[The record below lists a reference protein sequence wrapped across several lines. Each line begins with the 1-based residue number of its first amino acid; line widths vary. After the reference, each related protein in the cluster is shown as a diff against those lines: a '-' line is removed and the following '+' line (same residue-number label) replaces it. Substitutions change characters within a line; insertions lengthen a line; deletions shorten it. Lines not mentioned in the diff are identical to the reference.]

1 MAGASSSM
9 RFTQVSSL
17 EAIMPLDPQA
27 QSLVDAMAKLN
38 LKPIEDSTV
47 EEARESMRARTA
59 GLGPF
64 AEVAAVSEHKVPVAG
79 GEIAVRFYSPGGA
92 GPHPVLVF
100 YHGGGWV
107 IGDLYTHDGLCRTL
121 TNAAGCVVASVDYR
135 LAPESKYPV
144 AAEDSYTAL
153 RWIVAHAGTLGI
165 DPRRVAVGG
174 DSAGGNLS
182 TVVALMTRDR
192 KGPALVF
199 QALIYPVTNHS
210 LDTPSYHENATGY
223 VLTREA
229 MRWFWRHYLA
239 REEQGQEPLASPLL
253 APSLAGL
260 PPALVITA
268 ACDPLRDEG
277 EAYAARLR
285 DAGVPVTLTRYEG
298 MFHGFMRMTR
308 FLDKARAAVDEV
320 AGSLRKAFA

>member
-1 MAGASSSM
+1 
-9 RFTQVSSL
+9 
-17 EAIMPLDPQA
+17 MPLDPQA
-27 QSLVDAMAKLN
+27 QKLVDAMAKLN
-38 LKPIEDSTV
+38 LKPIEDSTP
-47 EEARESMRARTA
+47 EEARESMRSRTA

-64 AEVAAVSEHKVPVAG
+64 ADVAAVTEHRAPVAG
-79 GEIAVRFYSPGGA
+79 GEITVRMYSPGGA
-92 GPHPVLVF
+92 GPHPALVF

-107 IGDLYTHDGLCRTL
+107 IGDLDTHDGLCRSL
-121 TNAAGCVVASVDYR
+121 TNAAGCIVASVDYR

-144 AAEDSYTAL
+144 AAEDSYAAL
-153 RWIVAHAGTLGI
+153 GWIAANAARLGV

-182 TVVALMTRDR
+182 AAVALMARDR
-192 KGPALVF
+192 KGPALVC
-199 QALIYPVTNHS
+199 QALIYPVTNHD
-210 LDTPSYHENATGY
+210 LETPSYHENATGY

-229 MRWFWRHYLA
+229 MRWFWRHYLV
-239 REEQGQEPLASPLL
+239 REEQSKEPLASPLL

-268 ACDPLRDEG
+268 ECDPLRDEG

-285 DAGVPVTLTRYEG
+285 DAGVPVTLTRYDG
-298 MFHGFMRMTR
+298 MFHGFLRMTK
-308 FLDKARAAVDEV
+308 FLDKARAAIDEV